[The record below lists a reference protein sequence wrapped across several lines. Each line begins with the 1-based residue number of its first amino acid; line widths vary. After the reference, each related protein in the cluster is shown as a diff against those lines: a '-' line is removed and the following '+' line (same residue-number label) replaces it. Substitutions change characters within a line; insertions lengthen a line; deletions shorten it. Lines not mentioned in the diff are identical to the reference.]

1 MWSSERLSACACS
14 KTKQYLQWYWTL
26 HFPFT
31 YHFSSQLITAVHSV
45 RWPDPSP
52 APANTAAVFSR
63 SPNFD
68 PIVLHS
74 LETSGSNSFPKGIR
88 HSSKEC
94 DTCSPTGLRNKQNY
108 CTGFNYT
115 VLGSKVPKPLSL
127 WKTRNEFIRWFLHP
141 KSISKAV
148 HLLTSSQTFIFWTV
162 NSQYLDSF
170 TMWVLNVWR
179 RSLLSA
185 IFPVFPLSSS
195 TPRIIL
201 LSHASRV
208 FWSKWHSS
216 EKLEHNER
224 ILELGGFSAVQKVI
238 KKTHWEQYHF
248 TLSPPP

>member
-1 MWSSERLSACACS
+1 MRYLLANRTA
-14 KTKQYLQWYWTL
+14 KQT
-26 HFPFT
+26 
-31 YHFSSQLITAVHSV
+31 
-45 RWPDPSP
+45 
-52 APANTAAVFSR
+52 
-63 SPNFD
+63 
-68 PIVLHS
+68 
-74 LETSGSNSFPKGIR
+74 
-88 HSSKEC
+88 
-94 DTCSPTGLRNKQNY
+94 NY
-108 CTGFNYT
+108 CTSFNYT
-115 VLGSKVPKPLSL
+115 VLGSKVPKPRSL
-127 WKTRNEFIRWFLHP
+127 WKTRNELIRWFLHP

-148 HLLTSSQTFIFWTV
+148 HLLTSSQTFIFWTF

-208 FWSKWHSS
+208 LWSKWHSS

-224 ILELGGFSAVQKVI
+224 ILELGGFSAVQRVI

-248 TLSPPP
+248 TLIPLP